1 MGSVISSQSQ
11 HDVASQEPSRV
22 DSVYGWLVEA
32 ITGLQLPAG
41 SPLLENALARQLGVS
56 RTPVREALQRLEREG
71 LVQRSPS
78 SRFVVAVLSERD
90 VHEACDALEVLDVY
104 LFQRAARRLTPAQGE
119 TLAACVEIMH
129 TAAVAHDPRAW
140 ADADREFHATLA
152 AAADNRMV
160 ADLVRQ
166 VRRRVQRFWLT
177 QALRSERLQGCS
189 VEHAQLAA
197 AVRAGDLDAIPPL
210 VAAHIDHQRDSLLAM
225 LDAAA
230 PLLGGSGRSSS
241 PDGQDPV

>member
-1 MGSVISSQSQ
+1 MAVISSQ
-11 HDVASQEPSRV
+11 HDAATPEPSRV

-32 ITGLQLPAG
+32 ITGLELPAG
-41 SPLLENALARQLGVS
+41 TPLLENALARQLGVS

-71 LVQRSPS
+71 LVQRSPN

-104 LFQRAARRLTPAQGE
+104 LFQRAARRLTPAQGD
-119 TLAACVEIMH
+119 TLAACVEIMR
-129 TAAVAHDPRAW
+129 TAAKAHDPRAW
-140 ADADREFHATLA
+140 AEADREFHATLA

-160 ADLVRQ
+160 ADLVQQ

-177 QALRSERLQGCS
+177 QAVRSERLEGCS
-189 VEHAQLAA
+189 LEHAELAD

-210 VAAHIDHQRDSLLAM
+210 VAAHIAHQRESLLTM

-230 PLLGGSGRSSS
+230 PLLGGQTRPPSR
-241 PDGQDPV
+241 DGQDSA